1 MKKGILVYD
10 KADAEYN
17 KWFIEHIISLGAK
30 KGLDIKLLLSEDI
43 LGTEENENC
52 VSKEVFEQNSVP
64 EDANIVLFD
73 KIKDSD
79 FAIMRNR
86 NCKMSEFLENK
97 GVRCFNSSY
106 VCKIGNDK
114 WEMYRDFHSV
124 GIPIMYTQQSKLP
137 FPFVMKPRD
146 GHGGENVFLVSNA
159 DEYNLIVNNIVKA
172 QNVSLNDNDCANM
185 SSNIDKF
192 IYQMPASEKGRDIRV
207 YIVGD
212 AILTAMER
220 RANVESDEFRAN
232 FSLGGSAKEH
242 VLTEDELKLAAKVA
256 NYIKADFVGIDII
269 YNNGKP
275 VVNEIEDAVGTRM
288 LYQETDIDAVGVF
301 LDWVVKELEVQ

>member
-17 KWFIEHIISLGAK
+17 KWFIEHMITLGAK
-30 KGLDIKLLLSEDI
+30 KGLDISLVLSDKLI
-43 LGTEENENC
+43 EEEKY
-52 VSKEVFEQNSVP
+52 SG
-64 EDANIVLFD
+64 
-73 KIKDSD
+73 D

-86 NCKMSEFLENK
+86 NCKMNEILESK

-114 WEMYRDFHSV
+114 WEMYREFQAA
-124 GIPIMYTQQSKLP
+124 GIPVMYTQQSRLP

-146 GHGGENVFLVSNA
+146 GHGGENVFLVNNV
-159 DEYNLIVNNIVKA
+159 DEYNIIVNNMVNA
-172 QNVSLNDNDCANM
+172 QDALANNSDYANM
-185 SSNIDKF
+185 SSKIDKF

-207 YIVGD
+207 YIVGNT
-212 AILTAMER
+212 ILTAMER
-220 RANVESDEFRAN
+220 RAGVESGEFRAN
-232 FSLGGSAKEH
+232 FSLGGSAREH
-242 VLTEDELKLAAKVA
+242 ILSDDELKLAAKVA
-256 NYIKADFVGIDII
+256 DHIKADFVGIDLI

-288 LYQETDIDAVGVF
+288 LYQETDIDAVDVF
-301 LDWVVKELEVQ
+301 LDWVVHELEN